1 MPRRPPAKRRDHNDL
16 RDLRTALYCRV
27 SLDAGDTEK
36 SVNDQEAEGRRWVEQ
51 RSAVLAGVYR
61 DNDLSASRYATKPRP
76 GFELLLGDIEAGKFE
91 LVWFWELSRSSRDL
105 AVFAKLRNLCRAQ
118 GVRWVVRDRVQDP
131 DDYRDM
137 TMAAIQAVISE
148 QESEQTAERVRRG
161 KRMSAHAGRPPGR
174 VPYGYKRLRNRETGA
189 WERDVPNVFDGDG
202 LPVEDSPAYI
212 VREIFE
218 RLAAGH
224 SVTTIRRDLNE
235 RGVRTQSGYQWENP
249 KIRYVAMSPTYLGQ
263 RVYRVAEHYA
273 NRHSERT
280 KAVLEGV
287 DAGWPPL
294 VDAELFWAVQRILTD
309 PARTTTRPGPRGA
322 TTLLSAVV
330 KCAECGSKLV
340 RKKQA
345 TTGTIIYFCPNR
357 SCVGVTA
364 AALDD
369 YVERV
374 VVRWLS
380 SPRVAADLART
391 GDTAAAAQARAD
403 AERDRAQL
411 QQLYRDVKGGAV
423 SATIATL
430 EEKRLLEAVGEAEGR
445 AQAAALP
452 PVLVGNIGPQAQA
465 GWDALDF
472 EGKRLI
478 IRTIADIRVRRVG
491 RSRRVPVQDRVEWT
505 WLLGPASENGE

>member
-1 MPRRPPAKRRDHNDL
+1 M
-16 RDLRTALYCRV
+16 
-27 SLDAGDTEK
+27 
-36 SVNDQEAEGRRWVEQ
+36 
-51 RSAVLAGVYR
+51 
-61 DNDLSASRYATKPRP
+61 
-76 GFELLLGDIEAGKFE
+76 
-91 LVWFWELSRSSRDL
+91 
-105 AVFAKLRNLCRAQ
+105 
-118 GVRWVVRDRVQDP
+118 
-131 DDYRDM
+131 
-137 TMAAIQAVISE
+137 
-148 QESEQTAERVRRG
+148 
-161 KRMSAHAGRPPGR
+161 
-174 VPYGYKRLRNRETGA
+174 
-189 WERDVPNVFDGDG
+189 
-202 LPVEDSPAYI
+202 
-212 VREIFE
+212 
-218 RLAAGH
+218 
-224 SVTTIRRDLNE
+224 
-235 RGVRTQSGYQWENP
+235 
-249 KIRYVAMSPTYLGQ
+249 
-263 RVYRVAEHYA
+263 
-273 NRHSERT
+273 
-280 KAVLEGV
+280 
-287 DAGWPPL
+287 
-294 VDAELFWAVQRILTD
+294 
-309 PARTTTRPGPRGA
+309 
-322 TTLLSAVV
+322 V